1 MLGETFLLH
10 NSKEFVT
17 AARNYRY
24 AAQHS
29 FPENVAERKYENLR
43 FFRNLKIAS
52 GNFFFFFTI
61 FPVGVLNKSFFENDS
76 ENEIP
81 FSPFLRSRRQSR
93 ERKAVFFFF
102 CFSVRFNPNDFFFFS
117 REFSRTEKLQLQNYA
132 CDDLFARPLFHS
144 RLTFLFVLS
153 ACVLFFFFFCK

>member
-52 GNFFFFFTI
+52 GNFFFFFTR
-61 FPVGVLNKSFFENDS
+61 FPVGVLNKSFFEN
-76 ENEIP
+76 ENSVLSLSSVSQAKSGTKSGFFFVFFLFFCTFQSKWFF
-81 FSPFLRSRRQSR
+81 FSQENFLEQRNSNCKIMHATTCLHVLCFIHASHFSLFYLL
-93 ERKAVFFFF
+93 AYFFFF
-102 CFSVRFNPNDFFFFS
+102 
-117 REFSRTEKLQLQNYA
+117 L
-132 CDDLFARPLFHS
+132 
-144 RLTFLFVLS
+144 
-153 ACVLFFFFFCK
+153 